1 MGISGDEFKDCKDIY
16 IIYEYFKL
24 SVEMFRINQ
33 ELMKVTSK
41 KSSLKNRRKV
51 EDSGNVEYELP
62 AAMVIRNYLN
72 DREFPL
78 ETVNLMTHE
87 LNHEE
92 DIGEVKLHTGAYA
105 DEYARS
111 VHAMAF
117 TVGKEI
123 FFRNGA
129 YKPETEEGRALLAH
143 ELKHVSQNKENLLAD
158 NRSMQQ
164 LEGEAELEEAKELHD
179 PDPFIVMKLDGQ
191 EIRLRKSQKKMIE
204 FRVKKAIEE
213 WVDNQEN
220 TMREEDYL
228 KLLISYS
235 EWLKRNPCM
244 KG

>member
-1 MGISGDEFKDCKDIY
+1 MSKLEDVIQEENKFSEAYQAIVALTDIAKEMPNLQKFFMEVYNDPKRETKFADYQYRERAVDRVLFRDRKHPLDTVIINDFNQKTGSNLDGVKILYGSG
-16 IIYEYFKL
+16 
-24 SVEMFRINQ
+24 
-33 ELMKVTSK
+33 
-41 KSSLKNRRKV
+41 
-51 EDSGNVEYELP
+51 
-62 AAMVIRNYLN
+62 
-72 DREFPL
+72 
-78 ETVNLMTHE
+78 
-87 LNHEE
+87 
-92 DIGEVKLHTGAYA
+92 A
-105 DEYARS
+105 DEYTRS
-111 VHAMAF
+111 RHALALA
-117 TVGKEI
+117 VADKI
-123 FFRNGA
+123 YFRNGA

-220 TMREEDYL
+220 T
-228 KLLISYS
+228 

>member
-1 MGISGDEFKDCKDIY
+1 MSKLEDVIQEENKFSEAYQAIEALTDIAKEMPNLQKFFMEVY
-16 IIYEYFKL
+16 NDPKRETKFADYQYRERAVDRVLFRDRKHPLDTVIINDF
-24 SVEMFRINQ
+24 NQ
-33 ELMKVTSK
+33 KTGS
-41 KSSLKNRRKV
+41 
-51 EDSGNVEYELP
+51 
-62 AAMVIRNYLN
+62 
-72 DREFPL
+72 
-78 ETVNLMTHE
+78 NL
-87 LNHEE
+87 
-92 DIGEVKLHTGAYA
+92 DEVKILYGSGA
-105 DEYARS
+105 DEYTRS
-111 VHAMAF
+111 RHALALA
-117 TVGKEI
+117 VADKI
-123 FFRNGA
+123 YFRNGA

-220 TMREEDYL
+220 TMREEGYL